1 LEILTDPG
9 HPEHGNRLEWLGLTS
24 AHEFDPATV
33 DLANINQNLSKL
45 AKK

>member
-1 LEILTDPG
+1 
-9 HPEHGNRLEWLGLTS
+9 LGLTS